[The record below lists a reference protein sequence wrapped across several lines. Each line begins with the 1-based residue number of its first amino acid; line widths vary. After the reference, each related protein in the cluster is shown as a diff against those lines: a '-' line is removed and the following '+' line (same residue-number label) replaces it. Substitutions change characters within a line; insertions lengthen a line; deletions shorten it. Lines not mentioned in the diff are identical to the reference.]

1 MRLLAVHRLH
11 HRKGGAEGV
20 HLDHLAL
27 FRERGW
33 DCAEFA
39 MDHPDN
45 EPSDW
50 SDYFP
55 ERFEPPSGVAG
66 LAALPRFFHSGE
78 AREKFTRLLDDFR
91 PDIIHAHGV
100 YHHLTNAIL
109 KPARERGI
117 SIVYT
122 LHDYKLICPAYH
134 FYTERLGVCEQCR
147 GGRQWRCLVN
157 RCTHGSLA
165 MDALYALDGFVQWRI
180 GALRD
185 TVSRFVGPARFIVD
199 KFAEHGFAP
208 EKLRYIPNFFES
220 AEDAAVDPAGVAAL
234 RERYGR
240 HVLFFGRLSAEK
252 GVDLLI
258 DACAAA
264 NVPLVVV
271 GDGPKRD
278 ELQARASARGGV
290 CAFPGHLKGAALWAH
305 VEAASLVALP
315 SVWYE
320 IAPKSILE
328 AQARGKPALV
338 TAIGG
343 LPEMVEDGATGFLA
357 APSDPASLHDAL
369 RRAFAMDDVALAAM
383 GALARRRAMTT
394 FTRERYYREMTALY
408 AELSPDIASYLA
420 REAQPR

>member
-78 AREKFTRLLDDFR
+78 ARGKFTRLLDDFR

-369 RRAFAMDDVALAAM
+369 RRAFAMDDAALAAM